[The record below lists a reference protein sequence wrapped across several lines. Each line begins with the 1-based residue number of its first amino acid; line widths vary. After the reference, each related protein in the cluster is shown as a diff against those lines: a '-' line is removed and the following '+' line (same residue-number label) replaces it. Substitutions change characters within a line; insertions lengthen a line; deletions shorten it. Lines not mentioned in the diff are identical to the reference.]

1 MEKPPSSGGGSVT
14 AFAAIAL
21 AAGWTLHEPED
32 RGPRWVSFAI
42 AGAAALVALG
52 IWFGPGRGF
61 W

>member
-1 MEKPPSSGGGSVT
+1 MSAGLFGACVI

-52 IWFGPGRGF
+52 IWFGPGWGF

>member
-1 MEKPPSSGGGSVT
+1 MSTGLFGACVI

-42 AGAAALVALG
+42 AGAVALVALG
-52 IWFGPGRGF
+52 IWLGII
-61 W
+61 